1 MGKAQDLDAI
11 EAALKT
17 HLADE
22 WYIEKS
28 LRFNGITTD
37 LLLVHP
43 ERGVILIGLMNVA
56 KDFDFESY
64 NKRRKEVA
72 EAFFKGESKEAQ
84 PEEPALNAG
93 WEGMA
98 DPRDVFVDCRSEL
111 LDFFKE
117 FTEENVKRLL
127 STVLIVVQDSDAVEK
142 NIVLGNTWSK
152 NQKAIL
158 IDWLRENPVDL
169 PADEMEQLVYRL
181 VPQAFTI
188 DYPMPTHVWDRL
200 KREVLG
206 IEDAVLGMAPPP
218 DFRFD
223 KKQNQV
229 LEYLRS
235 PGLKRFQGPAGS
247 GKTLIIARQVADC
260 INAGGT
266 VLVVVCNKTM
276 CQMIQTRALF
286 FINEGITDT
295 KKRIENTRKLN
306 QNSFITWQ
314 DRWWQRTCAATN
326 LSQERDLVYMRADD
340 SKNDDKRAVAE
351 KKLASLT
358 FTALTRAT
366 QSGVTS
372 LQYDV
377 VIADEAQNMF
387 PENWEGLKL
396 SAKSDTGI
404 AVVSSDPTQSLY
416 GSRPWTEA
424 KMKGFANNPW
434 RKLNASYRLPDDYLA
449 FVADFVEKFPP
460 AEDVNLPMKSP
471 QMALAQSTLYRV
483 AAEFP
488 KDAIAKGVEFALNIL
503 GFAPHQIV
511 VLVPTNRRGEAA
523 VAELRKRGIAVTH
536 TFDEN
541 LRPVFG
547 LDTNVRASSF
557 HSYAGWESPCVIVD
571 TNFSE
576 KQTNTNDLLYSGLTR
591 LAKRDLGSALIL
603 VEGDNQYRGM
613 IREYCE
619 EIQSS

>member
-28 LRFNGITTD
+28 LRFKGVITD

-43 ERGVILIGLMNVA
+43 DRGAILIGVVNVE
-56 KDFDFESY
+56 KDFDFDAY

-72 EAFFKGESKEAQ
+72 KALVKGKLEELK
-84 PEEPALNAG
+84 PEESGLSAG
-93 WEGMA
+93 WEGLA
-98 DPRDVFVDCRSEL
+98 DPRDVFVDCHSEL
-111 LDFFKE
+111 YDFFKE
-117 FTEENVKRLL
+117 LAQKDIKQLL
-127 STVLIVVQDSDAVEK
+127 RTVLIVVQDSKPVK
-142 NIVLGNTWSK
+142 NYVVLGNTGSK
-152 NQKAIL
+152 HQNAIDV
-158 IDWLRENPVDL
+158 DWLQKS
-169 PADEMEQLVYRL
+169 PADLSAADLEQLVYRL
-181 VPQAFTI
+181 VRQAFTV
-188 DYPMPTHVWDRL
+188 DFPMPVHIWNRL

-260 INAGGT
+260 INADGT

-295 KKRIENTRKLN
+295 EKRIENTRKLN
-306 QNSFITWQ
+306 ENSFITWQ

-326 LSQERDLVYMRADD
+326 LSHERDLVYVEAKEAGKDER
-340 SKNDDKRAVAE
+340 RIVAE
-351 KKLASLT
+351 KQLASLT
-358 FTALTRAT
+358 FIALTRAT
-366 QSGVTS
+366 QSGMTS
-372 LQYDV
+372 LQYDL

-387 PENWEGLKL
+387 PENWESLKL
-396 SAKSDTGI
+396 SVKSGTGI

-460 AEDVNLPMKSP
+460 AEDVNLPMRSP
-471 QMALAQSTLYRV
+471 QMSLAQSTLYRV
-483 AAEFP
+483 ASEST
-488 KDAIAKGVEFALNIL
+488 KVAIAKGVEFALNIL

-511 VLVPTNRRGEAA
+511 VLVPTNDRGDAA
-523 VAELRKRGIAVTH
+523 VAELRRRGIAVTH
-536 TFDEN
+536 TFKQD
-541 LRPVFG
+541 LRPSFG
-547 LDTNVRASSF
+547 LDTNVRASTF

-571 TNFSE
+571 TNFLDV
-576 KQTNTNDLLYSGLTR
+576 QTNTNDLLYSGLTR

-603 VEGDNQYRGM
+603 VEGDNQYREM

-619 EIQSS
+619 EIPAL